1 MTDKLAFVFPGQGSQ
16 QVGMLA
22 DYLSEPS
29 ANKEPLVLA
38 TFAEASEVLGFDLLK
53 MVSEGPAEPLN
64 RTENTQPALLVSSVA
79 LWRLWC
85 ERQGEAP
92 SMMAGHS
99 LGEYSALVC
108 AGAMNFV
115 DAVRLVHLRG
125 LFMQEAV
132 AAGEG
137 AMAAI
142 IGLDDA
148 DVIAACEKAATLG
161 EKTEVVEAV
170 NFNAPGQVVIA
181 GQVAAVKRAIECAK
195 EAGAKRAIELP
206 VSVPSHCALMKPAA
220 ERLKK
225 ELDSIDLLEPV
236 IPVVQNVS
244 ADVCSDPVQLKANLV
259 AQLYSPVRWVESV
272 EGMMTAG
279 VGRFAECGPGKVL
292 AGLSKRIARRA
303 PIVTLESAD
312 AMAQMLAEA
321 N

>member
-1 MTDKLAFVFPGQGSQ
+1 MTDELAFVFPGQGSQ
-16 QVGMLA
+16 KVGMIV
-22 DYLSEPS
+22 DYLSEPVVS
-29 ANKEPLVLA
+29 A
-38 TFAEASEVLGFDLLK
+38 TFAEAAVVLGFDLLN
-53 MVSEGPAEPLN
+53 MVSEGPAEALN
-64 RTENTQPALLVSSVA
+64 QTENTQPALLVSSVA

-92 SMMAGHS
+92 VMMAGHS

-108 AGAMNFV
+108 AGAINFA
-115 DAVRLVHLRG
+115 DAVNLVRLRG

-132 AAGEG
+132 VSGAG

-148 DVIAACEKAATLG
+148 GVVAACEKAAG
-161 EKTEVVEAV
+161 GEVVEAV

-206 VSVPSHCALMKPAA
+206 VSVPSHCALMKSAA
-220 ERLKK
+220 ERLHKVLDGI
-225 ELDSIDLLEPV
+225 ELIEPV

-244 ADVCSDPVQLKANLV
+244 ANVCCDPAQLKANLV
-259 AQLYSPVRWVESV
+259 AQLYSPVRWVQSV
-272 EGMMTAG
+272 ETMMAAG

-292 AGLSKRIARRA
+292 AGLNKRIAPRA
-303 PIVTLESAD
+303 PIATLESAD

-321 N
+321 NQ